1 MSMASESI
9 QGVNQMKA
17 KSVQLRSMNVRL
29 SVRTLNDLE
38 KFLAEQEQSGDRQAR
53 KNAAALLR
61 RLDRAPRSRAR

>member
-1 MSMASESI
+1 MR
-9 QGVNQMKA
+9 A

-38 KFLAEQEQSGDRQAR
+38 KFLAEQEQSGDRTAR

>member
-1 MSMASESI
+1 MR
-9 QGVNQMKA
+9 A

-38 KFLAEQEQSGDRQAR
+38 KFLVEQEQSGGRQAR
-53 KNAAALLR
+53 SRAAALLR

>member
-9 QGVNQMKA
+9 QGKNHMKA

-38 KFLAEQEQSGDRQAR
+38 KFLAGQEQSGDRQAR
-53 KNAAALLR
+53 KHAAALLR
-61 RLDRAPRSRAR
+61 RPDRAPRSRAR

>member
-1 MSMASESI
+1 
-9 QGVNQMKA
+9 MKS

-38 KFLAEQEQSGDRQAR
+38 KFLSGQEQSGDRAAR